1 MGETRKWVKRLVVLV
16 VVAWLKTRW
25 WRGKAARIQR
35 GAAAC
40 WGVFQP
46 PATGRACSR
55 LLLGCRGSEARL
67 RCCLVVFSW
76 AAGLLCRKGRVRE
89 WGRKEE
95 KEKEG
100 GEVTARSC
108 ERLGFRG
115 FLYTVPLFYFIFF
128 KLLLLLFGLFV
139 YLLLLL
145 LFFFISVYFSCET
158 QLRAFVGSHILVK

>member
-35 GAAAC
+35 GDPAC
-40 WGVFQP
+40 CGVFQP
-46 PATGRACSR
+46 PAAGRACSR

-115 FLYTVPLFYFIFF
+115 FLYTVPFFFLKIIIIIIRFICLFIIIVIIFLSRFIF
-128 KLLLLLFGLFV
+128 LA
-139 YLLLLL
+139 
-145 LFFFISVYFSCET
+145 
-158 QLRAFVGSHILVK
+158 RPN